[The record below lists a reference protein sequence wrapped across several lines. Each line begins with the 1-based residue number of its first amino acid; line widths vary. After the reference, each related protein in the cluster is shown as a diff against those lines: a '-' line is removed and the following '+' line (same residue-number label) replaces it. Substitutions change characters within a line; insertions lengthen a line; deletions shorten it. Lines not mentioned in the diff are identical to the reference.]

1 MADVRNCNAIYVIYI
16 YPYAR
21 DQFTGDGPV
30 TSHRRGLLERDAK
43 QVPLSPAREKF
54 GNINRC
60 RAHGSLSRT
69 HRIIAFATI
78 THSLAPFRRERC
90 VHRACAKET
99 LLPWLRNPASGSDKT
114 SFYSNQSRANDVY
127 EQIRKSFRKIYNR
140 YFAHLEEV
148 YFPLVIFQQ
157 DFNNFFLFIPRR
169 KDYICEEYFIYHKFR
184 SIGYDIRKMWIRK
197 NKKEG
202 KSIG

>member
-21 DQFTGDGPV
+21 DQFTGDGPI

-78 THSLAPFRRERC
+78 THSLAPFRRER
-90 VHRACAKET
+90 VRK
-99 LLPWLRNPASGSDKT
+99 RNASPVITKP
-114 SFYSNQSRANDVY
+114 R
-127 EQIRKSFRKIYNR
+127 FRVR
-140 YFAHLEEV
+140 
-148 YFPLVIFQQ
+148 
-157 DFNNFFLFIPRR
+157 
-169 KDYICEEYFIYHKFR
+169 
-184 SIGYDIRKMWIRK
+184 
-197 NKKEG
+197 
-202 KSIG
+202 